1 MICSKCGKKNS
12 GNAVFCQY
20 CGTKL
25 DNNVANSRNSD
36 TGSNYEANQ
45 VSDQLYAA
53 NRRQIK
59 MSKWKRVTSIVGVLS
74 FCFMLI
80 FFMAVI
86 RTNHGI
92 PLINDI
98 CYCSWLLYFI
108 ISSFLPLLSKLKIHV
123 IDRKPVDISWKW
135 MLATFFESAVGIYAV
150 LIVFMCIKYP
160 GALVLV
166 TWFPLSILSFVFS
179 LLQW

>member
-80 FFMAVI
+80 FFEPNRRPV
-86 RTNHGI
+86 G
-92 PLINDI
+92 D
-98 CYCSWLLYFI
+98 S
-108 ISSFLPLLSKLKIHV
+108 LPSLSTTIKTASCQGGLFCLLS
-123 IDRKPVDISWKW
+123 SC
-135 MLATFFESAVGIYAV
+135 F
-150 LIVFMCIKYP
+150 
-160 GALVLV
+160 
-166 TWFPLSILSFVFS
+166 
-179 LLQW
+179 